1 MPFNSESPSTDSR
14 QEFCLA
20 LKAARER
27 KGITLAEIADT
38 TKIPASLF
46 AALERHDLRRWPK
59 GLFRRSFFR
68 DYVRMIGLPVAEACE
83 EFVRLFPEGEGGE
96 LTKAAGAASEANQ
109 TNDVRLV
116 LDAAWHGP
124 RASVLSRLLAAL
136 IDAGAVILVA
146 AALAWVAGMDRPATT
161 AIVAL
166 AYFSLAT
173 ALVGESPVKGAMSR
187 SRPILDMLTEGP
199 AAIAAVWRRGAGE
212 ISRAFGSADSGMPEP
227 VEEPEMRPWITDA
240 RRVGPAPRLRVR
252 IRVPQ

>member
-1 MPFNSESPSTDSR
+1 MPSNSESPSTDSR
-14 QEFCLA
+14 REFCLA

-46 AALERHDLRRWPK
+46 AALERHDLRLWPK

-68 DYVRMIGLPVAEACE
+68 DYVRMIDLPVAEACE
-83 EFVRLFPEGEGGE
+83 EFVRLFPEDEGAG
-96 LTKAAGAASEANQ
+96 LTKAAGAANAANQ
-109 TNDVRLV
+109 AHDVRLV

-136 IDAGAVILVA
+136 VDAGAVILVA
-146 AALAWVAGMDRPATT
+146 AAVAWVAGMDRPATT

-173 ALVGESPVKGAMSR
+173 SLVGESPAKWAMSR
-187 SRPILDMLTEGP
+187 GRSILDTLRQGP
-199 AAIAAVWRRGAGE
+199 AAIAAAWRRGTGE
-212 ISRAFGSADSGMPEP
+212 ISHLFGSPDSGTPEP

-252 IRVPQ
+252 LRLPQ